1 MNYKKNLIYCISLA
15 KQSFYDG
22 DVPVGAVV
30 ERNGEIIGQGR
41 NTVNKTKIGTHH
53 AEILAINDACERIR
67 EWRLVDCTLYVTLE
81 PCLMCVGAINNCRL
95 KRVVYGADNHFFG
108 AIEHIDPKIEVVS
121 GIMKQECSDLLSDFF
136 KKLRSKN

>member
-1 MNYKKNLIYCISLA
+1 MNNEINIKQCLSLA
-15 KQSFYDG
+15 QQSFNDG

-30 ERNGEIIGQGR
+30 VKDGEIIGQGR
-41 NTVNKTKIGTHH
+41 NTVNKSKIGTNH
-53 AEILAINDACERIR
+53 AEILAINNASRNLG

-95 KRVVYGADNHFFG
+95 KKIVYGADNHFFG

-121 GIMKQECSDLLSDFF
+121 GIMKQECSSILSDFF
-136 KKLRSKN
+136 KNLRSEN

>member
-1 MNYKKNLIYCISLA
+1 MKRCLCLA
-15 KQSFYDG
+15 EQSFSDG

-30 ERNGEIIGQGR
+30 VKNGEIIGRGR

-53 AEILAINDACERIR
+53 AEILAINEACEHLG

-95 KRVVYGADNHFFG
+95 KKVVYGADNHFFG

-121 GIMKQECSDLLSDFF
+121 GIMKNECSSLLSEFF
-136 KKLRSKN
+136 KKLRLQN